1 MASPRKSERLIS
13 SRGHG
18 CFTIN
23 PPQLPATATRF
34 PSHGS
39 GRPGLVL
46 RTATKL
52 SSVAFEPT
60 AVLTFGLR
68 VRRLN
73 HSATRSL
80 DSQKKAPQHCTG
92 RSTCKASLVDYLF
105 SNREKEFFR
114 FVSIKLRTQGFSG
127 SYSKQQQLHYFPA
140 SKVTVPLPSPFQQVI
155 FQGRYNHEVIGGKG
169 KRKKMSQQQDCQQQ
183 QQQQQQHQF
192 VNSRRNCRRCTGVT
206 NSSSNLFCNPTLQL
220 MKLVNM
226 NPKSVVD
233 SITIARIYPGNVI
246 K

>member
-18 CFTIN
+18 CFTIS

-52 SSVAFEPT
+52 SSVGFEPT

-73 HSATRSL
+73 HSATRPVSSSIPCTCAKRRHVEDMLDETDPLTPSAVYSTLFQSVTMQIFMQPKYSWHGDTLTRHIRQLGGRLTCLSLSPARSFTKFREPLLSFARCARSL
-80 DSQKKAPQHCTG
+80 DSLSELSE
-92 RSTCKASLVDYLF
+92 RSDGT
-105 SNREKEFFR
+105 E
-114 FVSIKLRTQGFSG
+114 T
-127 SYSKQQQLHYFPA
+127 
-140 SKVTVPLPSPFQQVI
+140 
-155 FQGRYNHEVIGGKG
+155 
-169 KRKKMSQQQDCQQQ
+169 
-183 QQQQQQHQF
+183 
-192 VNSRRNCRRCTGVT
+192 
-206 NSSSNLFCNPTLQL
+206 
-220 MKLVNM
+220 
-226 NPKSVVD
+226 
-233 SITIARIYPGNVI
+233 
-246 K
+246 

>member
-18 CFTIN
+18 CFTIS
-23 PPQLPATATRF
+23 PPQQPATATRF

-52 SSVAFEPT
+52 SSVGFEPT

-80 DSQKKAPQHCTG
+80 SEGIYSHTTPPLFVDPFKQIVLARASFFLRRFPLIKFIRACEVLMNCDKLKIL
-92 RSTCKASLVDYLF
+92 TCRL
-105 SNREKEFFR
+105 
-114 FVSIKLRTQGFSG
+114 I
-127 SYSKQQQLHYFPA
+127 
-140 SKVTVPLPSPFQQVI
+140 VI
-155 FQGRYNHEVIGGKG
+155 AER
-169 KRKKMSQQQDCQQQ
+169 MS
-183 QQQQQQHQF
+183 
-192 VNSRRNCRRCTGVT
+192 
-206 NSSSNLFCNPTLQL
+206 
-220 MKLVNM
+220 
-226 NPKSVVD
+226 
-233 SITIARIYPGNVI
+233 
-246 K
+246 

>member
-18 CFTIN
+18 CFTIS

-52 SSVAFEPT
+52 SSVGFEPT

-73 HSATRSL
+73 HWATCSL
-80 DSQKKAPQHCTG
+80 RNFFRNTLTCETIG
-92 RSTCKASLVDYLF
+92 RSVAASLNHGIPQWYVGWFDGFIERKILLWHF
-105 SNREKEFFR
+105 
-114 FVSIKLRTQGFSG
+114 ILR
-127 SYSKQQQLHYFPA
+127 
-140 SKVTVPLPSPFQQVI
+140 
-155 FQGRYNHEVIGGKG
+155 R
-169 KRKKMSQQQDCQQQ
+169 
-183 QQQQQQHQF
+183 
-192 VNSRRNCRRCTGVT
+192 
-206 NSSSNLFCNPTLQL
+206 
-220 MKLVNM
+220 
-226 NPKSVVD
+226 
-233 SITIARIYPGNVI
+233 
-246 K
+246 

>member
-18 CFTIN
+18 CFTIS
-23 PPQLPATATRF
+23 PPQLPAAATRF

-52 SSVAFEPT
+52 SSVGFEPT

-80 DSQKKAPQHCTG
+80 FSATRFSATRKETHFFLNHSANLSFPPI
-92 RSTCKASLVDYLF
+92 LVFVLGGYGGIVRRLMLAAYNLGLC
-105 SNREKEFFR
+105 SAGYA
-114 FVSIKLRTQGFSG
+114 FVS
-127 SYSKQQQLHYFPA
+127 Y
-140 SKVTVPLPSPFQQVI
+140 
-155 FQGRYNHEVIGGKG
+155 EVLL
-169 KRKKMSQQQDCQQQ
+169 
-183 QQQQQQHQF
+183 
-192 VNSRRNCRRCTGVT
+192 NSC
-206 NSSSNLFCNPTLQL
+206 NSSSANATEN
-220 MKLVNM
+220 
-226 NPKSVVD
+226 
-233 SITIARIYPGNVI
+233 IIACRAYEGLLDISLYVPSNCAYSNFTKEVRRRMSEKPFKRAMLPNEEVI
-246 K
+246 DF

>member
-18 CFTIN
+18 CFTIS

-52 SSVAFEPT
+52 SSVGFEPT

-80 DSQKKAPQHCTG
+80 M
-92 RSTCKASLVDYLF
+92 
-105 SNREKEFFR
+105 
-114 FVSIKLRTQGFSG
+114 
-127 SYSKQQQLHYFPA
+127 
-140 SKVTVPLPSPFQQVI
+140 SPVF
-155 FQGRYNHEVIGGKG
+155 EVK
-169 KRKKMSQQQDCQQQ
+169 
-183 QQQQQQHQF
+183 
-192 VNSRRNCRRCTGVT
+192 
-206 NSSSNLFCNPTLQL
+206 PTLFL
-220 MKLVNM
+220 
-226 NPKSVVD
+226 D
-233 SITIARIYPGNVI
+233 CAGRISAVFCLNDWCICCNDFASQSLNFIVI
-246 K
+246 LWALS